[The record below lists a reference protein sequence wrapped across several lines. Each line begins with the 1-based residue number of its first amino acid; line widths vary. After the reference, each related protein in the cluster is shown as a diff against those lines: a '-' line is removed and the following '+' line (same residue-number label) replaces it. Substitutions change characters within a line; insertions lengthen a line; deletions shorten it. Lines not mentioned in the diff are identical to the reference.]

1 MNQLEIHNLAKFY
14 GTKKVL
20 KDISFTVRDGEFVSI
35 LGPSGSGK
43 STLFQM
49 IGGITK
55 PSSGTIY
62 LNGKNINGKRGHISY
77 TPQSASLLPWRT
89 VLENVVL
96 GQEIAGKKDLEKA
109 RKMIKRAGL
118 EGFEEAYPHELSG
131 GMKQRVSFIRSMM
144 SPQSL
149 ILLDEPF
156 SALDEFTRLDMQQ
169 WLLSIWEEHKKSILF
184 VTHNIEEA
192 LFLSDRII
200 VFSSRPTTIKQ
211 EFSLPFPR
219 PRDRKILLTN
229 EFLHWKRKIYQSLS
243 GDESEQLS
251 K

>member
-118 EGFEEAYPHELSG
+118 EGFEEAYPL
-131 GMKQRVSFIRSMM
+131 
-144 SPQSL
+144 
-149 ILLDEPF
+149 
-156 SALDEFTRLDMQQ
+156 
-169 WLLSIWEEHKKSILF
+169 
-184 VTHNIEEA
+184 
-192 LFLSDRII
+192 RII
-200 VFSSRPTTIKQ
+200 RRYETEGFFYPK
-211 EFSLPFPR
+211 
-219 PRDRKILLTN
+219 
-229 EFLHWKRKIYQSLS
+229 H
-243 GDESEQLS
+243 DESPVAYFAGRTIFS
-251 K
+251 P